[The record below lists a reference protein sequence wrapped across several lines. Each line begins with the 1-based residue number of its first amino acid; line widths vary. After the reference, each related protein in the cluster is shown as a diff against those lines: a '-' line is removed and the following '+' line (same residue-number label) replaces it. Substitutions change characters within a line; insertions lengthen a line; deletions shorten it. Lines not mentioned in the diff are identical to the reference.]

1 MYSFKDIS
9 AYIVG
14 STAAPLMTEGTRSSS
29 LIMLGEAA
37 RRECAGALACRPVAG
52 MNAAGELMRT
62 DNMVQVSERRE
73 EDDALSKKLDSTQE
87 CSESS
92 EQGE

>member
-14 STAAPLMTEGTRSSS
+14 STAAPLMTEPVMSSS

-37 RRECAGALACRPVAG
+37 RRECAGALACRPAAG
-52 MNAAGELMRT
+52 MNAAGEPMRA
-62 DNMVQVSERRE
+62 DNMVEVSEG
-73 EDDALSKKLDSTQE
+73 EDV
-87 CSESS
+87 
-92 EQGE
+92 GMPFP

>member
-1 MYSFKDIS
+1 
-9 AYIVG
+9 
-14 STAAPLMTEGTRSSS
+14 MTEGTKSSS

-37 RRECAGALACRPVAG
+37 RRECAGALACRPAAG

-62 DNMVQVSERRE
+62 DNMVEVSEGW
-73 EDDALSKKLDSTQE
+73 DALSKKLDSTQE